1 MPSNP
6 NQPDGAGFSRR
17 SFFKG
22 ASIAAVAGGA
32 VSADLATTRPAPVT
46 RLRPGLHEI
55 TLKVNGSSRKVS
67 VEPRTTLLDAL
78 RDGLD
83 LTGSKKV
90 CDRGA
95 CGGCTVLADGVA
107 INSCMTLALDAVGT
121 ELKTIEGLANGD
133 ELHPLQRAFI
143 ECDALQC
150 GFCTPGMIMSGVACL
165 GAHATPTRDQIKTCM
180 SGNICRCGTYTRVF
194 EAIELAARNGG
205 GR

>member
-1 MPSNP
+1 MPSKP

-22 ASIAAVAGGA
+22 ASVAAVAGSAAAAASDA
-32 VSADLATTRPAPVT
+32 VREATPTRFA
-46 RLRPGLHEI
+46 PGLHDI
-55 TLKVNGSSRKVS
+55 TLRVNGESRKVA

-78 RDGLD
+78 RDHLD
-83 LTGSKKV
+83 LTGTKKV

-95 CGGCTVLADGVA
+95 CGGCTVHADGVA
-107 INSCMTLALDAVGT
+107 INSCMTLALDAVGA
-121 ELKTIEGLANGD
+121 ELKTIEGLADGD

-143 ECDALQC
+143 ERDALQC

-165 GAHATPTRDQIKTCM
+165 SAHPQPNRDEIKKCM